1 LTPLRG
7 HGTMLPP
14 QRMKTPLLSILLG
27 LAALIPVCAAD
38 ALPVLQREI
47 LPNEEMWALE
57 TELMGQRERNG
68 AVLECVA
75 DALCDL
81 LRQAGMEP
89 TVESLVLVLTA
100 PCESGSPEAAV
111 KELLMPRADRIR
123 VSPDASFAVIATPVR
138 GGTTL
143 EIFRD
148 TAHGLSVRRIRH

>member
-1 LTPLRG
+1 
-7 HGTMLPP
+7 MLPP
-14 QRMKTPLLSILLG
+14 QHMKTPLLSILLG

-38 ALPVLQREI
+38 ELPVLQREI